1 MGLKDVAGRLTRTM
15 RSGDEELARRVEA
28 LEADVLE
35 LRRHNVRLAEIADV
49 VQELLVPLSSR
60 DQARVDEAIEKFS
73 KSL

>member
-1 MGLKDVAGRLTRTM
+1 MGLKDVAGRLRPSLG
-15 RSGDEELARRVEA
+15 RGDDLVRRVEA

-49 VQELLVPLSSR
+49 VQELLVPLASR
-60 DQARVDEAIEKFS
+60 DQARIDEAIEKFS

>member
-1 MGLKDVAGRLTRTM
+1 MGLKEFAIRLTR
-15 RSGDEELARRVEA
+15 RRDGDLAGRVAA

-35 LRRHNVRLAEIADV
+35 LRRHNVRLAEIVDV
-49 VQELLVPLSSR
+49 VQELLIPLASR